1 MLDIIESI
9 VSICFKIFSLIRN
22 TFTAST
28 CLVDCF
34 TGCIEGRIVTDRCGQ
49 RCRCSRGR
57 SVECTRVRREFTS
70 MPSVDREKYI
80 RTVLTASSDPRYK
93 PDYDRVI
100 TLHRTIFTSGIHQQD
115 HFLPW
120 HRWYVLQYENLL
132 RRIDCTVT
140 VPYWDW
146 SVVSQTPWRG
156 GASDL
161 WFQGNSGFGGNGE
174 QSSRQ
179 CVTSGPF
186 RRGAWNVVPS
196 AGGGCLRRQ
205 FNFTV
210 NPPDSVAV
218 AEVLRTRASDF
229 DSFEISLR
237 INLHDTVHCL
247 IGGHMC
253 SFHSAVAP
261 EFMLHH
267 GFIDK
272 IWTDWQRQSNAHM
285 NAHFPSVADTM
296 PGTRNLHP
304 RAVLNNFRLP
314 GGVRVQYQATP
325 RPQLRSIL
333 RRLGGKYLFNSKER
347 KHLIL
352 HTILVLIFAYALTP
366 AEEWEGERRRCPK
379 TISHYEA

>member
-1 MLDIIESI
+1 MESCLRLVRLFQVDRNIIFI
-9 VSICFKIFSLIRN
+9 HMFIACTLHDDFS
-22 TFTAST
+22 A
-28 CLVDCF
+28 
-34 TGCIEGRIVTDRCGQ
+34 GCVEGTIVTGRCSQ
-49 RCRCSRGR
+49 RCRCSGGR
-57 SVECTRVRREFTS
+57 PVECTRVRLEFTS
-70 MPSVDREKYI
+70 MPRADREKYI
-80 RTVLTASSDPRYK
+80 RTVVTASTDPRYK
-93 PDYDRVI
+93 PEYDRLI
-100 TLHRTIFTSGIHQQD
+100 TLHRTIFRSGIHEQD

-161 WFQGNSGFGGNGE
+161 WFFGNSGFGGNGE
-174 QSSRQ
+174 QSPRQ

-186 RRGAWNVVPS
+186 RRGTWNVVPS

-205 FNFTV
+205 FNLTG

-218 AEVLRTRASDF
+218 AEVLRTRALDF

-237 INLHDTVHCL
+237 INLHDTIHCL

-253 SFHSAVAP
+253 SFDSAVSP

-272 IWTDWQRQSNAHM
+272 IWTDWQRQSIAHR
-285 NAHFPSVADTM
+285 NAHFPAVADNM
-296 PGTRNLHP
+296 PGTRQLHARTILDNL
-304 RAVLNNFRLP
+304 RLP
-314 GGVRVQYQATP
+314 GGVRIQYQATAS
-325 RPQLRSIL
+325 PQLRSVL
-333 RRLGGKYLFNSKER
+333 RRLGGNQSFSSKV
-347 KHLIL
+347 
-352 HTILVLIFAYALTP
+352 TILVPVVTHRSP
-366 AEEWEGERRRCPK
+366 MG
-379 TISHYEA
+379 

>member
-1 MLDIIESI
+1 M
-9 VSICFKIFSLIRN
+9 
-22 TFTAST
+22 
-28 CLVDCF
+28 
-34 TGCIEGRIVTDRCGQ
+34 TDQCGQ

-57 SVECTRVRREFTS
+57 PVDCTRVRREFTS
-70 MPSVDREKYI
+70 MPTADREKYI
-80 RTVLTASSDPRYK
+80 RTVITASTDPRYK
-93 PDYDRVI
+93 PDYDRLI
-100 TLHRTIFTSGIHQQD
+100 TLHRTIFRSGIHEQD

-120 HRWYVLQYENLL
+120 HRWYVLQYENIL

-161 WFQGNSGFGGNGE
+161 WFSGNSGFGENGE
-174 QSSRQ
+174 QAPGQ

-186 RRGAWNVVPS
+186 RRGVWNVVPS

-205 FNFTV
+205 FNLTH

-218 AEVLRTRASDF
+218 AEVLRTSVSDF
-229 DSFEISLR
+229 DSFEVSLR

-253 SFHSAVAP
+253 SFDSAVAP

-272 IWTDWQRQSNAHM
+272 IWTDWQRQSNSHM
-285 NAHFPSVADTM
+285 NAYFPSVANNM
-296 PGTRNLHP
+296 PNTTNLHP
-304 RAVLNNFRLP
+304 RAVLDNLRLP
-314 GGVRVQYQATP
+314 EGVRVEYQTT
-325 RPQLRSIL
+325 RSPQLRSVL
-333 RRLGGKYLFNSKER
+333 GRLGGN
-347 KHLIL
+347 
-352 HTILVLIFAYALTP
+352 
-366 AEEWEGERRRCPK
+366 
-379 TISHYEA
+379 